1 MHHAFVLNLNIRI
14 LLIKQRPNIHFVLPR
29 VWARQNVIEQIVESG
44 FFYVHLVLGFFTGQL
59 VVVVEVLGL
68 GGGWVF
74 MAAKKLLARKYK
86 PSRCTFPLGI
96 CAPLEGGCGGG
107 FFGDIWKSF

>member
-1 MHHAFVLNLNIRI
+1 
-14 LLIKQRPNIHFVLPR
+14 
-29 VWARQNVIEQIVESG
+29 
-44 FFYVHLVLGFFTGQL
+44 L

-96 CAPLEGGCGGG
+96 CAPLTDDCGGRI
-107 FFGDIWKSF
+107 FGDIWKSFLKIGGGWSKNRRVAP